1 MDKRINQRVDEY
13 IIEFKR
19 AIKGKVAELGLA
31 DNDFQKTNELL
42 EFVFEYQRLSFQ
54 SEEFIQKKTSGGTAV
69 IDEEHR
75 CKAIRASGEPCN
87 RRKKNDCD
95 FCGTHDKCATKQ
107 TTDQK
112 KKEVTAEEIDGIIY
126 YIDLDGNVYHTED
139 VLEDKKNPRIIA
151 RLPRKVGVTNYTM
164 DQVEWLT
171 EFRTLLKGTYES
183 LRDPL

>member
-1 MDKRINQRVDEY
+1 MKNIDAKPYVH
-13 IIEFKR
+13 
-19 AIKGKVAELGLA
+19 
-31 DNDFQKTNELL
+31 L
-42 EFVFEYQRLSFQ
+42 ENHVTVG
-54 SEEFIQKKTSGGTAV
+54 KKTTV
-69 IDEEHR
+69 ISVER
-75 CKAIRASGEPCN
+75 MTNVQQNKRPI
-87 RRKKNDCD
+87 
-95 FCGTHDKCATKQ
+95 
-107 TTDQK
+107 K

-171 EFRTLLKGTYES
+171 EFKETYGS